1 MKPLDLHRCGSP
13 QAKQALGL
21 GLLASLVLIPFCSPA
36 PALAHHVAD
45 LSAMQPTVLNGIL
58 SGLAHPVLG
67 PDHLL
72 FLLALSLVGLQ
83 RRLRWALGLL
93 VVGLLGSASGL
104 LWPGLPGA
112 EILVAITLVVEAL
125 VLLRRLP
132 ALTLLPAM
140 ALHGYVLSGP
150 VFGWSTMPITAY
162 GLGLLLLLVCGGA
175 LVSGTKING
184 VLLPKVQKFVVE
196 PILDWHDVCN
206 CCLPVQ
212 LVASGALTVLPI
224 NIIIER
230 SLDNG
235 SNYSE
240 YIC

>member
-162 GLGLLLLLVCGGA
+162 GLGLLLSQASLLVMSLVVLRPAVSRLSPTALRWLALALIACGGTWA
-175 LVSGTKING
+175 LAG
-184 VLLPKVQKFVVE
+184 L
-196 PILDWHDVCN
+196 
-206 CCLPVQ
+206 
-212 LVASGALTVLPI
+212 AA
-224 NIIIER
+224 
-230 SLDNG
+230 
-235 SNYSE
+235 
-240 YIC
+240 

>member
-1 MKPLDLHRCGSP
+1 MTLLNTPRSGTRRSPRVLGFALLGCLFLTPLVS
-13 QAKQALGL
+13 A
-21 GLLASLVLIPFCSPA
+21 A

-45 LSAMQPTVLNGIL
+45 LGALQPTALNGVL

-104 LWPGLPGA
+104 IWPGLPGA
-112 EILVAITLVVEAL
+112 EALVAATLVAEAL

-132 ALTLLPAM
+132 VQALLPAM

-150 VFGWSTMPITAY
+150 VFGWTSMPLTAY
-162 GLGLLLLLVCGGA
+162 GAGLLLSQGSLLLLSLVVLRPAVSRLSPTTLRWLALALIACGGTWA
-175 LVSGTKING
+175 LAG
-184 VLLPKVQKFVVE
+184 L
-196 PILDWHDVCN
+196 
-206 CCLPVQ
+206 
-212 LVASGALTVLPI
+212 AA
-224 NIIIER
+224 
-230 SLDNG
+230 
-235 SNYSE
+235 
-240 YIC
+240 

>member
-1 MKPLDLHRCGSP
+1 
-13 QAKQALGL
+13 
-21 GLLASLVLIPFCSPA
+21 
-36 PALAHHVAD
+36 
-45 LSAMQPTVLNGIL
+45 LNGIL

-104 LWPGLPGA
+104 IWPGLPGA
-112 EILVAITLVVEAL
+112 EILVATTLVVEAL

-150 VFGWSTMPITAY
+150 VFGWSTMPLTAY
-162 GLGLLLLLVCGGA
+162 GLGLLLSQASLLVMALVVLRPAVSRLSPTALRWLALALIACGGTWA
-175 LVSGTKING
+175 WAGL
-184 VLLPKVQKFVVE
+184 
-196 PILDWHDVCN
+196 
-206 CCLPVQ
+206 
-212 LVASGALTVLPI
+212 AA
-224 NIIIER
+224 
-230 SLDNG
+230 
-235 SNYSE
+235 
-240 YIC
+240 